1 MLLWIS
7 SLCITEPI
15 AYLTRSI
22 WAKNVRIRHNTSCSY
37 IYEYEFSPMGDL
49 AICSF
54 PGLTLEWLD
63 FIRDNRSKGGV
74 QHQLTW

>member
-1 MLLWIS
+1 
-7 SLCITEPI
+7 
-15 AYLTRSI
+15 
-22 WAKNVRIRHNTSCSY
+22 
-37 IYEYEFSPMGDL
+37 MGDL